1 MPRHKHYQLIQ
12 RWIQDPTAYKVFRA
26 GATPQDAEWYEENL
40 PMWMET
46 FYYKLEPKLPCAFL
60 WYIITDPWGLQIVS
74 QVVTRRDLEAF
85 EFVQEL
91 YPDCKVKQCLD
102 KPSHYEVVGLCH
114 IQICNSVSL
123 KPDQLAVLVDLNI
136 CSL

>member
-1 MPRHKHYQLIQ
+1 MPHHKHYPLIQ
-12 RWIQDPTAYKVFRA
+12 KWVQDPESYKVFARKPE
-26 GATPQDAEWYEENL
+26 GKPLWLEVVD
-40 PMWMET
+40 PMWSVRLE
-46 FYYKLEPKLPCAFL
+46 YKLEPKQPCAFL
-60 WYIITDPWGLQIVS
+60 WHIITDPWGLQIVS
-74 QVVTRRDLEAF
+74 QVVTRRDLEAL

-114 IQICNSVSL
+114 IQICNSVPL
-123 KPDQLAVLVDLNI
+123 KSDQLAVLVDLNI